1 MKLRIGVLAATLGCL
16 IAPATFAAEIVTKR
30 EIVNNILRTEH
41 LVKVADN
48 GIFFL
53 DTSSSTNKV
62 YPASGK
68 TIAETMKMEL
78 NDRNTWFPDLGHKI
92 GIYTYTDVTNLD
104 EVLMKVHTTAET
116 EPIPDH
122 NDKPDTLRAWFKT
135 IVPDHDEDKVHI
147 NDIRKVIK
155 WYNFLRLHAWDEV
168 MTESEEGKEQGAGS
182 EEE

>member
-1 MKLRIGVLAATLGCL
+1 MKLDNIVSVSGMSGLHRLLATRNNGLL
-16 IAPATFAAEIVTKR
+16 IESFENGKR
-30 EIVNNILRTEH
+30 QFVSVRKHQFTP
-41 LVKVADN
+41 LV
-48 GIFFL
+48 
-53 DTSSSTNKV
+53 S
-62 YPASGK
+62 
-68 TIAETMKMEL
+68 
-78 NDRNTWFPDLGHKI
+78 I

-155 WYNFLRLHAWDEV
+155 WYNFLRQHAWDEV